1 MPQVE
6 VIKPI
11 RQHVTAKLRVCAY
24 ARVSTD
30 SADQL
35 NSFASQVQ
43 YYTNYIES
51 RADWELVDIYADR
64 GITGT
69 DAHKRDEFLRMMED
83 CRKRKI
89 DQILVKSLSR
99 FARNTA
105 DCIAA
110 IRELRQLGVTVIFEK
125 ERINTRLMANE
136 MLISMMSAFAQEE
149 SVSIAKNLRKGILMR
164 MNSGNFRLSNLP
176 YGYDHYENGRLSV
189 QNGEAKAIRWI
200 YDRYLSG
207 YGVNQ
212 IARELPCQL
221 PAEAR
226 IRGSKNGILYIL
238 SNERYMGDELLRK
251 SFTSDTVPFRK
262 IMNCGQQDQ
271 VYIRH
276 SHEPIIEAEKFHAV
290 QTLLAERRGQFGCE
304 EPRKTYLLTG
314 KLICKSCGAPLYRR
328 VTGKGICWI
337 CKNHVYHPERCT
349 EKGYSEAAVLQGA
362 RCLCRK
368 LRTYSK
374 ELLQWYLQ
382 TLLKIESHDRACRPQ
397 VQDLYQTIND
407 ILIQSH
413 TLQRLYASG
422 CIDSGFF
429 ISRKNELDHQLT
441 ENKARLHE
449 AKATLCGDII
459 RQTRIMMDALEQ
471 DATPTDEVIWG
482 QLIVKAAVGEG
493 RISFSMLNGLELT
506 SPLEEEG

>member
-136 MLISMMSAFAQEE
+136 MLISMMSAFA
-149 SVSIAKNLRKGILMR
+149 
-164 MNSGNFRLSNLP
+164 
-176 YGYDHYENGRLSV
+176 
-189 QNGEAKAIRWI
+189 
-200 YDRYLSG
+200 
-207 YGVNQ
+207 
-212 IARELPCQL
+212 
-221 PAEAR
+221 
-226 IRGSKNGILYIL
+226 
-238 SNERYMGDELLRK
+238 
-251 SFTSDTVPFRK
+251 
-262 IMNCGQQDQ
+262 
-271 VYIRH
+271 
-276 SHEPIIEAEKFHAV
+276 
-290 QTLLAERRGQFGCE
+290 
-304 EPRKTYLLTG
+304 
-314 KLICKSCGAPLYRR
+314 
-328 VTGKGICWI
+328 
-337 CKNHVYHPERCT
+337 
-349 EKGYSEAAVLQGA
+349 
-362 RCLCRK
+362 
-368 LRTYSK
+368 
-374 ELLQWYLQ
+374 
-382 TLLKIESHDRACRPQ
+382 
-397 VQDLYQTIND
+397 
-407 ILIQSH
+407 
-413 TLQRLYASG
+413 
-422 CIDSGFF
+422 
-429 ISRKNELDHQLT
+429 
-441 ENKARLHE
+441 
-449 AKATLCGDII
+449 
-459 RQTRIMMDALEQ
+459 
-471 DATPTDEVIWG
+471 
-482 QLIVKAAVGEG
+482 
-493 RISFSMLNGLELT
+493 
-506 SPLEEEG
+506 

>member
-11 RQHVTAKLRVCAY
+11 RQHVPAKLRVCAY

-238 SNERYMGDELLRK
+238 SNERYMGCLLY
-251 SFTSDTVPFRK
+251 TS
-262 IMNCGQQDQ
+262 
-271 VYIRH
+271 
-276 SHEPIIEAEKFHAV
+276 
-290 QTLLAERRGQFGCE
+290 
-304 EPRKTYLLTG
+304 
-314 KLICKSCGAPLYRR
+314 
-328 VTGKGICWI
+328 
-337 CKNHVYHPERCT
+337 RC
-349 EKGYSEAAVLQGA
+349 V
-362 RCLCRK
+362 
-368 LRTYSK
+368 
-374 ELLQWYLQ
+374 
-382 TLLKIESHDRACRPQ
+382 
-397 VQDLYQTIND
+397 
-407 ILIQSH
+407 
-413 TLQRLYASG
+413 
-422 CIDSGFF
+422 
-429 ISRKNELDHQLT
+429 
-441 ENKARLHE
+441 
-449 AKATLCGDII
+449 
-459 RQTRIMMDALEQ
+459 
-471 DATPTDEVIWG
+471 
-482 QLIVKAAVGEG
+482 
-493 RISFSMLNGLELT
+493 
-506 SPLEEEG
+506 